1 MPTLSTEDEGKAV
14 VNAAGD
20 QIGVVSD
27 VERGTAYITPDPDIT
42 EKLKARLGWS
52 DADED
57 THPLQEQAIE
67 TITSDEVRLVDDQ

>member
-1 MPTLSTEDEGKAV
+1 MPRLSTEDEGKAV

-20 QIGVVSD
+20 RIGVVSD
-27 VERGTAYITPDPDIT
+27 VEQSTAYITPDPNLA